1 MGREPAELRHSLGCA
16 FAQGQRGCA
25 RGVGWGSPAA
35 PCVRGRRLSARPGA
49 RPDRVWGLCVGI
61 EKEEG
66 LPRAGLGILVL
77 DAFPFVEMA
86 FKFPGVGFFASCAL
100 RMECGFGKEGACQLE
115 GQSGWWW

>member
-1 MGREPAELRHSLGCA
+1 M
-16 FAQGQRGCA
+16 
-25 RGVGWGSPAA
+25 
-35 PCVRGRRLSARPGA
+35 RGRRLSARPGA

-61 EKEEG
+61 EEEEG